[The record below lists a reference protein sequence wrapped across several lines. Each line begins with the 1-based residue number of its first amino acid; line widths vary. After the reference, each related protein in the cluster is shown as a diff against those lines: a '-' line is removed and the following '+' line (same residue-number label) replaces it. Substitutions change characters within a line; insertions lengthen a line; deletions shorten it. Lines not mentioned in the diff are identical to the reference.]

1 MATYNFCTL
10 FDSNYLSRG
19 IAMYHSLKRH
29 CDSFHLYVFAFDDKA
44 YEILNNL
51 SYEHITIIS
60 LKQFENEQLL
70 SVKSTRSRAEYCWTC
85 TPYTI
90 LHVLNNYKVD
100 NCTYIDADLFFYS
113 SPKVLFDE
121 MGDRSVLI
129 TEHRFT
135 PKYDRSKISGKY
147 CVQFMVFKNNED
159 GLKVLNWWANA
170 CFDWCYDRYE
180 DGKFGDQKYLDDWT
194 TRFNG
199 IVHEL
204 QYLGG
209 GMAPWNIQQYEI
221 KEDKPKL
228 TLKTKQDNKTF
239 DAVFFHFH
247 YVRFYENDLVDLGWM
262 KLDKQIVNVIY
273 VNYLKQLDKAL
284 DVVKNIEP
292 LFEEKLRPFSF
303 SNADN
308 IKEKLKILF
317 KKITRYNLF
326 DKEQLMNRY

>member
-1 MATYNFCTL
+1 MITYNFCTL

-19 IAMYHSLKRH
+19 LAMYHSLKKN
-29 CDSFHLYVFAFDDKA
+29 CDNFHLYVFAFDDKA
-44 YEILNNL
+44 YDILYKL

-60 LKQFENEQLL
+60 LKEFENEQLL
-70 SVKSTRSRAEYCWTC
+70 AVKLSRSRAEYCWTC

-90 LHVLNNYKVD
+90 LHVLKNYKVD

-121 MGDRSVLI
+121 MADKSVLI

-170 CFDWCYDRYE
+170 CYDWCYDRYE

-194 TRFNG
+194 TRFKG

-204 QYLGG
+204 KHLGG

-221 KEDKPKL
+221 ADQKQVILKEI
-228 TLKTKQDNKTF
+228 KTGNLF
-239 DAVFFHFH
+239 NAVFFHFH
-247 YVRFYENDLVDLGWM
+247 YVRFYEKDLVDLGWLN
-262 KLDKQIVNVIY
+262 LDKQIINFFY
-273 VNYLKQLDKAL
+273 GKYLDELDENLAI
-284 DVVKNIEP
+284 VKTIDPQFKEG
-292 LFEEKLRPFSF
+292 LRPFSITQ
-303 SNADN
+303 AEGL
-308 IKEKLKILF
+308 KEKLKIIF
-317 KKITRYNLF
+317 KLITRYNLF
-326 DKEQLMNRY
+326 KVNQIRSN